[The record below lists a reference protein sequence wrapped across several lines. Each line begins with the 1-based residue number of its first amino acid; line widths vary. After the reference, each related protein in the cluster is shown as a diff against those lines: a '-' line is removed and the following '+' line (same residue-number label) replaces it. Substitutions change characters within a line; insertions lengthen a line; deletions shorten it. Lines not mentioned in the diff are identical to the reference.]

1 MNKHPNVLQATTLTV
16 SQPHPRQLLKVDA
29 VVKILGISRSQL
41 YVLMRRGEI
50 DSVSIGRSRRFEVA
64 ALYAYMDRLAKATVV
79 AHPALTTHSDFG
91 QTTPALFLTLMER
104 ATDTSSFDSAS
115 GALAGE
121 QR

>member
-1 MNKHPNVLQATTLTV
+1 MNKHPNVLQARTLTV

-64 ALYAYMDRLAKATVV
+64 ALYAYMDRLAKATVI
-79 AHPALTTHSDFG
+79 AHPALASHSDFK
-91 QTTPALFLTLMER
+91 QTELGSFDTLTEQR
-104 ATDTSSFDSAS
+104 IETSSFDSAR
-115 GALAGE
+115 GALVGD